1 MMETTYKDYQFSYA
15 DAMRTTDTWEKRV
28 FKAGIKGDLATAL
41 AILAGGHLDIAQCTM
56 IYAHGVRRRGCKNH
70 V

>member
-1 MMETTYKDYQFSYA
+1 MTIAYKDYPYGYA
-15 DAMRTTDTWEKRV
+15 DSMRTTDTWEKRV
-28 FKAGIKGDLATAL
+28 FKAGIKGDFGAAM
-41 AILAGGHLDIAQCTM
+41 AILAGGHLDIAQVTM